1 MGFDASCPEEEEEE
15 ENKQEKEVCKNNLTK
30 PNKMNQL
37 DPEDAIF
44 LVDVFLGECKVN
56 NISL

>member
-1 MGFDASCPEEEEEE
+1 MPEEEEEE

-44 LVDVFLGECKVN
+44 LVDAFLGECKVN